1 MWLAPVGRFGWSDEK
16 GPLWFLRTRWTVGP
30 SWRSCWARYFASP
43 HGVTLQAHTKKGGFP
58 YAGTFVDWGLWCD
71 FSYRDKED
79 WVMGWLKAVRR
90 PDGPLGSGG
99 LARDPGWMSDYP
111 AVHEYVTS
119 GTNED
124 GTLRRTSTLTV
135 FAEGGSWKV
144 YLNERDAGASL
155 CASGDTVAGA
165 LGALEVMLESE
176 CPPWRFSDR
185 QGPANGKKGRKGS

>member
-1 MWLAPVGRFGWSDEK
+1 M
-16 GPLWFLRTRWTVGP
+16 
-30 SWRSCWARYFASP
+30 
-43 HGVTLQAHTKKGGFP
+43 QAHTKKGGYP
-58 YAGTFVDWGLWCD
+58 YAGAFLDWSLWQD
-71 FSYRDKED
+71 FSYRDRED

-99 LARDPGWMSDYP
+99 VARDPVWVSDYP
-111 AVHEYVTS
+111 AIHEFVTA

-124 GTLRRTSTLTV
+124 GSIRRTSTLTF
-135 FAEGGSWKV
+135 FAESGSWKV

-176 CPPWRFSDR
+176 NPPWRFSER
-185 QGPANGKKGRKGS
+185 PAQANGRKGRKGP